1 MRQRRASTTT
11 YNQNTEEHGR
21 QHRQLFNVGPGSF
34 VGLLPLQTGEP
45 WLMTVRAVGEP
56 LDNENNDEEK
66 ETTTTTSSST
76 TSSSTTT
83 SSTTTSS
90 TTTVVIRVTRD
101 CYASIVQRS
110 PRSLFHATALLCSTL
125 SPLLR
130 MIDYGLTWRRMEPG
144 EILVKEGDSCDRLCV
159 VLHGRLR
166 EMKTQ

>member
-1 MRQRRASTTT
+1 MRQKRASTTT
-11 YNQNTEEHGR
+11 SNTTYNQSTEEYGR

-45 WLMTVRAVGEP
+45 WLMTVRAVGKE
-56 LDNENNDEEK
+56 DNENNDEEK
-66 ETTTTTSSST
+66 ETTTTTT
-76 TSSSTTT
+76 TTSTTT
-83 SSTTTSS
+83 TS
-90 TTTVVIRVTRD
+90 TTVVIRVTRD